1 MKILL
6 VNGSGRQHGCTDAAL
21 REMEK
26 VFRSLGAEAELYWI
40 GNQPIG
46 GCVACHACYKTG
58 KCAFGGGVNEFVEK
72 ARGFDAFV
80 FGTPVHYAAAS
91 GNLTSLLDRAFFTG
105 ADAFRRKP
113 CAVIAS
119 ARRAGT
125 TAAYEQLIKYPGI
138 TEMPIISSSYW
149 NMVHGS
155 RPEDVAKD
163 EEGLRTLRVL
173 ARNMVYFL
181 QCMEAGR
188 AAGVSEPEAEP
199 RVMTN
204 FIR

>member
-6 VNGSGRQHGCTDAAL
+6 VNGSGHRHGCTDAAL
-21 REMEK
+21 QEMEK
-26 VFRSLGAEAELYWI
+26 VFKAHGAEAEIYWI
-40 GNQPIG
+40 GNQPVG
-46 GCVACHACYKTG
+46 GCIGCGACYQTG
-58 KCAFGGGVNEFVEK
+58 KCVFGGGVNEFVEK
-72 ARGFDAFV
+72 ARDFDAFV

-91 GNLTSLLDRAFFTG
+91 GNLTCLLDRAFFIG
-105 ADAFRRKP
+105 SDAFRRKP

-125 TAAYEQLIKYPGI
+125 TAAYEQLLKYPGI

-149 NMVHGS
+149 NMVHG
-155 RPEDVAKD
+155 RAPEDVAKD

-173 ARNMVYFL
+173 AKNMVYFL

-188 AAGVSEPEAEP
+188 KAGVPEPEPEP

>member
-21 REMEK
+21 REMQK
-26 VFRSLGAEAELYWI
+26 MFLSLGAEPEIYWI
-40 GNQPIG
+40 GSQPIG
-46 GCVACHACYKTG
+46 GCIGCRACCETG
-58 KCAFGGGVNEFVEK
+58 KCVFGGGVNEFVEK
-72 ARGFDAFV
+72 AKDFDAFV

-91 GNLTSLLDRAFFTG
+91 GNLTALLDRAFFTG
-105 ADAFRRKP
+105 SDAFRRKP

-119 ARRAGT
+119 ARRSGT

-138 TEMPIISSSYW
+138 TEMPIISSCYW

-155 RPEDVAKD
+155 SPEDVAKD
-163 EEGLRTLRVL
+163 EEGLRIMRVL

-188 AAGVSEPEAEP
+188 KAGVPEPAEEP
-199 RVMTN
+199 PAKTN